1 MRNGSAGAGG
11 VAGRT
16 SPFAFRQALRLAVPA
31 AANLSL
37 VAGVIALAA
46 CTTVPRNPTEA
57 ASETLSGR
65 LSIRVDADGT
75 APARTLTAAFELNGG
90 PRAGRLDLAT
100 PLGSILAQARWSP
113 SEVVLATP
121 RGESTF
127 ADLDA
132 LTRQALGESVPVSA
146 LFDWLQ
152 GRPWPGAPSAPAS
165 TGPGFA
171 QLGWAVE
178 LDRFDEALVT
188 ARRDSPPPVTV
199 RIKLDRR

>member
-1 MRNGSAGAGG
+1 MPR
-11 VAGRT
+11 GR
-16 SPFAFRQALRLAVPA
+16 A
-31 AANLSL
+31 
-37 VAGVIALAA
+37 VAGVLASQPPVVFRPAVRRAVSAAVSAALVATVVALAA
-46 CTTVPRNPTEA
+46 CTSIPQSPPTA

-65 LSIRVDADGT
+65 LSIRVDADGAT
-75 APARTLTAAFELNGG
+75 PAKTLTAAFELNGG
-90 PRAGRLDLAT
+90 PRAGRLDLST

-113 SEVVLATP
+113 GEVVLATP

-152 GRPWPGAPSAPAS
+152 GRPWPGAPSTPA
-165 TGPGFA
+165 TAGPGFA
-171 QLGWAVE
+171 QLGWAVDLE
-178 LDRFDEALVT
+178 RFDDALVT

>member
-1 MRNGSAGAGG
+1 M
-11 VAGRT
+11 V
-16 SPFAFRQALRLAVPA
+16 V
-31 AANLSL
+31 
-37 VAGVIALAA
+37 ALAA
-46 CTTVPRNPTEA
+46 CTSIPQAPPAT

-65 LSIRVDADGT
+65 LSIRVDADGAT
-75 APARTLTAAFELNGG
+75 PARTLTAAFELNGG
-90 PRAGRLDLAT
+90 PRAGRLDLST

-113 SEVVLATP
+113 GEVVLATP

-152 GRPWPGAPSAPAS
+152 GRPWPGAPSTPAS
-165 TGPGFA
+165 AGSGFA
-171 QLGWAVE
+171 QLGWAVDLE
-178 LDRFDEALVT
+178 RFDDALVT
-188 ARRDSPPPVTV
+188 ARRDSQPPVTV

>member
-1 MRNGSAGAGG
+1 MRNGSAGAI
-11 VAGRT
+11 AGRT
-16 SPFAFRQALRLAVPA
+16 SSFGLRPLLRPGVRTA
-31 AANLSL
+31 ARLSL
-37 VAGVIALAA
+37 VAGVFALAA
-46 CTTVPRNPTEA
+46 CTTVPPNLPTA
-57 ASETLSGR
+57 SSETLSGR
-65 LSIRVDADGT
+65 LSIRVDAEGT

-113 SEVVLATP
+113 GEVVLATP
-121 RGESTF
+121 RGESSF

-132 LTRQALGESVPVSA
+132 LTRHALGESVPVSA

-152 GRPWPGAPSAPAS
+152 GRPWPGAPSAPAGN
-165 TGPGFA
+165 GPGFA

-178 LDRFDEALVT
+178 LDRFDEAMVT

>member
-1 MRNGSAGAGG
+1 MILTVTGGGLSRRAVTNASSKRSSSTAQPSCAKPGPVPAGA
-11 VAGRT
+11 
-16 SPFAFRQALRLAVPA
+16 
-31 AANLSL
+31 
-37 VAGVIALAA
+37 
-46 CTTVPRNPTEA
+46 
-57 ASETLSGR
+57 
-65 LSIRVDADGT
+65 
-75 APARTLTAAFELNGG
+75 
-90 PRAGRLDLAT
+90 
-100 PLGSILAQARWSP
+100 LGSILAQARWSP
-113 SEVVLATP
+113 GEVVLATP

-152 GRPWPGAPSAPAS
+152 GRPWPGAPSAPAGN
-165 TGPGFA
+165 GPGFA

-178 LDRFDEALVT
+178 LDRFDEAMVT

>member
-1 MRNGSAGAGG
+1 MRPSRA
-11 VAGRT
+11 VAGIPADP
-16 SPFAFRQALRLAVPA
+16 PFLRRAAIGRIVPTVARGVFVA
-31 AANLSL
+31 AT
-37 VAGVIALAA
+37 IALSA
-46 CTTVPRNPTEA
+46 CTSIPQNPA
-57 ASETLSGR
+57 SAPSETLSGR
-65 LSIRVDADGT
+65 LSIRVDADGAT
-75 APARTLTAAFELNGG
+75 PARTLTAAFELNGG
-90 PRAGRLDLAT
+90 PRAGRLDLST

-113 SEVVLATP
+113 GEVVLATP

-152 GRPWPGAPSAPAS
+152 GRPWPGAPSAPANG
-165 TGPGFA
+165 GPGFA
-171 QLGWAVE
+171 QLGWAVDLE
-178 LDRFDEALVT
+178 RFDEALVT